1 MREDF
6 EIFPMRG
13 YDGKTRYALNV
24 EYYGF
29 YVCNSMGEAEKKVTR
44 VRQQVKQRLEEI
56 ERQNQEYYKRLEK
69 KQKQMLRVLKEAK
82 NAKED
87 SRHIHARE
95 VQKRKQ
101 TIRELIQKGYSN
113 EVIMLKHPDYPLR
126 SISHIRSA
134 LERSNSL

>member
-13 YDGKTRYALNV
+13 YDGKTRYAFNV

-29 YVCNSMGEAEKKVTR
+29 YVCNSMEEAEKKVTR

-56 ERQNQEYYKRLEK
+56 ERQNQEYYKRLAK

-82 NAKED
+82 NTKED
-87 SRHIHARE
+87 SRYIHARE
-95 VQKRKQ
+95 IQKRKQ

-134 LERSNSL
+134 LGRSNSL

>member
-6 EIFPMRG
+6 EIFPIRG
-13 YDGKTRYALNV
+13 YDGKIRYAFNV

-29 YVCNSMGEAEKKVTR
+29 YVCNSMEEAEKKVMR

-56 ERQNQEYYKRLEK
+56 ERQNQEYYKRLAK
-69 KQKQMLRVLKEAK
+69 KQEQMLRVLKEAK
-82 NAKED
+82 NTKED

-95 VQKRKQ
+95 IQRRKQ
-101 TIRELIQKGYSN
+101 TIRALIQKGYSN
-113 EVIMLKHPDYPLR
+113 EAIMLKHPDYPLR